1 MFQLV
6 LVNATY
12 VTTVMS
18 KYTTVTVDRH
28 NYERLQ
34 RLGRVPESFND
45 VIGRLL
51 DKVEQLEQK

>member
-1 MFQLV
+1 M
-6 LVNATY
+6 NNR
-12 VTTVMS
+12 
-18 KYTTVTVDRH
+18 YTTITLERR

-51 DKVEQLEQK
+51 DQAEAEKERHRNY